1 MPLARFCLQ
10 PLFYLPF
17 PAAAK
22 AKPLH
27 EMEQTKRR
35 YSPPTP
41 DVSAAFARNFT
52 AYSKQ
57 ELRALVSL
65 GRDAEQE
72 LSSRPVSLPSSL
84 APQIVMSWLPRRGL
98 ASALRVSSTWRGA
111 SEPVFHIIAQRH
123 GLSRERA
130 DIPWRE
136 VVRLAMTRVIV
147 TDGGLLYSRHEG
159 LAKSLGVLHEGW
171 VKGFGSY
178 DSHDQDDCLR
188 DGDAGEFIAEVNN
201 THVADGAFI
210 HAVAFRLNRN
220 GHIYIV
226 ARTGLKIGIHNEYRH
241 HIKLTTVA

>member
-1 MPLARFCLQ
+1 LLI
-10 PLFYLPF
+10 
-17 PAAAK
+17 PAAAE
-22 AKPLH
+22 AQPLQ

-41 DVSAAFARNFT
+41 DISAAFARNFT

-65 GRDAEQE
+65 GRGAEQE
-72 LSSRPVSLPSSL
+72 LSSRAVSLPSSL
-84 APQIVMSWLPRRGL
+84 APQLVMSWLPRRGL
-98 ASALRVSSTWRGA
+98 ASALRVSSAWRGA

-136 VVRLAMTRVIV
+136 VVRLAVTRVIV
-147 TDGGLLYSRHEG
+147 TDPGMLYSAYER
-159 LAKSLGVLHEGW
+159 LAESLGVLHEGW

-178 DSHDQDDCLR
+178 SSHDLDDCLR

-201 THVADGAFI
+201 VISREGSFI

-226 ARTGLKIGIHNEYRH
+226 GRAGLKIGIHNEYRH
-241 HIKLTTVA
+241 AIKLTTVA